1 MQKKKGKFEENGRNV
16 TILPQVRIQRSISQ
30 RKDKFIR
37 QNMAAETRE
46 KISNS
51 KYIISSIKIC

>member
-16 TILPQVRIQRSISQ
+16 TIIPQVRIQRSISQ

>member
-37 QNMAAETRE
+37 QNMGAETRE